1 PKSKS
6 HPNQQAKTIE
16 TKPKHRR
23 VENTRKTI
31 TNHHNHQHKT
41 KNNPK
46 KQEKHPQKPKHG
58 SVENKIDGQLTHNY
72 PSIQSYLFLPIFAL
86 DIFHL
91 L

>member
-1 PKSKS
+1 
-6 HPNQQAKTIE
+6 
-16 TKPKHRR
+16 RR

>member
-1 PKSKS
+1 MSKTRLKHDKKSQVTT
-6 HPNQQAKTIE
+6 HQQKQ
-16 TKPKHRR
+16 
-23 VENTRKTI
+23 N
-31 TNHHNHQHKT
+31 